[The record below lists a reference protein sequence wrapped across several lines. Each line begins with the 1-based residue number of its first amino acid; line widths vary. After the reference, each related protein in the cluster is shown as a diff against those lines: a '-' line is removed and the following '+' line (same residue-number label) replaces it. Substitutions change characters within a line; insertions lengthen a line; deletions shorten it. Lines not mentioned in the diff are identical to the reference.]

1 MSELADTVTEAVERS
16 HEGEGEEGGGEGGS
30 EGGAKTGGSGRGGR
44 WTLNAVV
51 AISVAITATF
61 TALCNV
67 KKGNVVEAMAR
78 AQASG
83 IDAWAYYQAKG
94 TKLNIAESALDSLR
108 IQRETTPGLTSEGR
122 AFIDRKLADYAEK
135 IRHYEVEKEE
145 IKQKAEGFHEHYEVL
160 DARHDQFDMAEAL
173 ASIAIALLG
182 LTSLTQKKWLF
193 YLAWGFAGL
202 GIVLGLA
209 GFMGLGLHPD
219 FLARALGSS

>member
-1 MSELADTVTEAVERS
+1 MSELADTVSEAVERS
-16 HEGEGEEGGGEGGS
+16 HEGEGEEGGGGQGGEGQH
-30 EGGAKTGGSGRGGR
+30 RGGPRKR
-44 WTLNAVV
+44 WTLNAIV

-67 KKGNVVEAMAR
+67 MKGNVIEAMAR

-94 TKLNIAESALDSLR
+94 TKLNIAESALDGLR
-108 IQRETTPGLTSEGR
+108 TERETTPGLTSEGR
-122 AFIDRKLADYAEK
+122 AFNDRKLADYAEK
-135 IRHYEVEKEE
+135 IRHYDVEKEE
-145 IKQKAEGFHEHYEVL
+145 IKRTAEGFHEHYEVL

-173 ASIAIALLG
+173 TSIAIALFG
-182 LTSLTQKKWLF
+182 LTALTQKKGLF

-209 GFMGLGLHPD
+209 GFIGLGLHPD